1 MEYGL
6 LGENLSHSYSKNI
19 HEKIGLYKYN
29 LYSVSPDNLEDI
41 LRLKKFKGM
50 NVTIPYKKKVIPYCD
65 ELDIIAKNIGSV
77 NTLVVDDNNFLKG
90 YNTDY
95 FGLKYTINRS
105 NISLKN
111 KKVLVL
117 GDGGTSA
124 TAKALATDLEAKEIL
139 IVSIMGDL
147 NYKTV
152 YKHTNAEIIINTT
165 PVGMFPHNGE
175 KLIDINKFKNLSGL
189 IDVIYNPFYTSLLLE
204 AKKNKIPIAGGLP
217 MLVAQAK
224 ASAELFSG
232 IKLSDYLIEKIVLE
246 LVKELSNI
254 ILIGMPGSGKTTLAK
269 IVSKKLGKKFIDI
282 DDEVQKSFQMTIPEI
297 FDKFGEAE
305 FRKAECKILADHGKM
320 NNLSLS
326 TGGGVI
332 LNKDNY
338 LSLKQNGRI
347 YWLKRNLNLLETEG
361 RPLSKNLDELE
372 KMYMNRK
379 TLYKNFSDKII
390 ENNGVLDFTINQ
402 ILEDFYE
409 NICY

>member
-29 LYSVSPDNLEDI
+29 LYSVSRDNLEDI

-175 KLIDINKFKNLSGL
+175 
-189 IDVIYNPFYTSLLLE
+189 
-204 AKKNKIPIAGGLP
+204 
-217 MLVAQAK
+217 
-224 ASAELFSG
+224 
-232 IKLSDYLIEKIVLE
+232 
-246 LVKELSNI
+246 
-254 ILIGMPGSGKTTLAK
+254 
-269 IVSKKLGKKFIDI
+269 
-282 DDEVQKSFQMTIPEI
+282 
-297 FDKFGEAE
+297 
-305 FRKAECKILADHGKM
+305 
-320 NNLSLS
+320 
-326 TGGGVI
+326 
-332 LNKDNY
+332 
-338 LSLKQNGRI
+338 
-347 YWLKRNLNLLETEG
+347 
-361 RPLSKNLDELE
+361 
-372 KMYMNRK
+372 
-379 TLYKNFSDKII
+379 
-390 ENNGVLDFTINQ
+390 
-402 ILEDFYE
+402 
-409 NICY
+409 